1 MDRTDPNTWTKD
13 FAKSNRSYCF
23 DFLAETNML
32 VVKYMKE
39 GNYTGAVAGI
49 DRILNGLI
57 VIQNSGAADCK
68 PHLCMFSWCNAD
80 IILHCVNDA
89 PDYKRKE
96 IALANYED
104 AYDFAKSASTKDS
117 LRLIISNIKGGV
129 SVSDLKYRYARN
141 CPQET
146 IETLE
151 NLTNE
156 LIKSGSGTAP
166 AAPVSHS
173 SYEPATS
180 AQSYD
185 PPRKKTF
192 REKVKTVKS
201 CLTGIICLW
210 LLLGFAVMGFNK
222 IDTKN
227 LFNSAQS
234 TTKSYVTS
242 TTRSTTTYSS
252 YDNGTATQPSD
263 KITTAD
269 TAYVRP
275 EVGLN
280 LRSAPDTA
288 STKLK
293 LMDCGTPVSIVRI
306 ENGWAYVNCEGTYG
320 WCAAEYLNYATGVQ
334 VAASTVTT
342 TQSSTE
348 NYDAGNVRTGYV
360 LPKNGL
366 NLRTAPGETSQKIKV
381 MRQGTTV
388 GVMKVEN
395 GWAYVNYGGIYGW
408 CSAEY
413 LNITE

>member
-1 MDRTDPNTWTKD
+1 MDKTDPNTWTKD
-13 FAKSNRSYCF
+13 FARDNKSYCF

-104 AYDFAKSASTKDS
+104 AYDFAKSTSTKDS

-129 SVSDLKYRYARN
+129 SVSDLKYRYERN

-173 SYEPATS
+173 SYEPVTS

-201 CLTGIICLW
+201 CITGIICLW
-210 LLLGFAVMGFNK
+210 LLLAFAVMGLNK
-222 IDTKN
+222 IDTKK
-227 LFNSAQS
+227 LFNSPAP
-234 TTKSYVTS
+234 TTGPSITT
-242 TTRSTTTYSS
+242 TTRSTTQSS
-252 YDNGTATQPSD
+252 QSDEFAPESSDITAT
-263 KITTAD
+263 TEM
-269 TAYVRP
+269 AYVRP
-275 EVGLN
+275 KVGLN
-280 LRSAPDTA
+280 LRSAPDTESA
-288 STKLK
+288 KIM
-293 LMDCGTPVSIVRI
+293 LMDCGTSVTILRL
-306 ENGWAYVNCEGTYG
+306 ENGWAYVNCNGTYG
-320 WCAAEYLNYATGVQ
+320 WCAAEYLNYESGVQ
-334 VAASTVTT
+334 VAGTTAPT
-342 TQSSTE
+342 TQGVTE
-348 NYDAGNVRTGYV
+348 SIDSADSKTACV
-360 LPKNGL
+360 LPAKGL
-366 NLRTAPGETSQKIKV
+366 NLRQTAGETGTKIKV
-381 MRQGTTV
+381 MKQGARVTV
-388 GVMKVEN
+388 LKVEN
-395 GWAYVNYGGIYGW
+395 GWAYVNCDGTYGW

-413 LNITE
+413 LDITD